1 MGRARR
7 IPSKSS
13 MNSVDRGRAMAAS
26 VVRAARTHGLAPEGV
41 DLLSLAHALA
51 MESRVEM
58 LDDDHHPSYLH
69 PGRSVLVLLRDVGQL
84 PAEILATAAVH
95 DTEDKDLRVRWD
107 AVRDTLGEAVAALVE
122 SLPLPG
128 DDRLAERLI
137 TLDEGPRLAAL
148 AERLDHLRHAHMRE
162 DRTWWRAVHEE
173 AGAGWV
179 PVAERTHPRLATR
192 YRHWHRPFARRLQRA
207 R

>member
-1 MGRARR
+1 
-7 IPSKSS
+7 
-13 MNSVDRGRAMAAS
+13 MAAS
-26 VVRAARTHGLAPEGV
+26 IVRATRERGLAPEGV
-41 DLLSLAHALA
+41 DLVSRAHALA
-51 MESRVEM
+51 MRSRIE
-58 LDDDHHPSYLH
+58 LLEDDHHPSYLH
-69 PGRSVLVLLRDVGQL
+69 PGRSVLVLLRDVGPL

-95 DTEDKDLRVRWD
+95 DTEDEDLRVGLD

-137 TLDEGPRLAAL
+137 TLDEGPLLAAL

-162 DRTWWRAVHEE
+162 DRTWWRAIHEE
-173 AGAGWV
+173 AGAVWV
-179 PVAERTHPRLATR
+179 PVAERTHARLATR
-192 YRHWHRPFARRLQRA
+192 YRHWHRTFARRLQRA

>member
-1 MGRARR
+1 MCAGT
-7 IPSKSS
+7 P
-13 MNSVDRGRAMAAS
+13 
-26 VVRAARTHGLAPEGV
+26 
-41 DLLSLAHALA
+41 
-51 MESRVEM
+51 
-58 LDDDHHPSYLH
+58 
-69 PGRSVLVLLRDVGQL
+69 
-84 PAEILATAAVH
+84 
-95 DTEDKDLRVRWD
+95 
-107 AVRDTLGEAVAALVE
+107 VRDTLGEAVAALVE

-173 AGAGWV
+173 AGAVWV

-192 YRHWHRPFARRLQRA
+192 YRHWHRTFARRLQRA